1 MGAYSILPLRG
12 DEALRKQV
20 NEQLREQWGNLS
32 VAIHGELF
40 DLAGCDSFAC
50 LVDRTALGAIH
61 CRRDGET
68 YEVLSLYVLREHEG
82 IGQTL
87 MRRAIDNAR
96 RNGAER
102 LYLYTTNDNTRAIRF
117 YQQMGM
123 NLEAFNL
130 NAVERSRKLKPCI
143 PLNGCDGIPIRHE
156 LRFGMEL

>member
-1 MGAYSILPLRG
+1 MESYSVFPLG
-12 DEALRKQV
+12 ENDV
-20 NEQLREQWGNLS
+20 LREQVNVQLQEEWGNLS
-32 VAIHGELF
+32 VAVHGELF
-40 DLAGCDSFAC
+40 DLAGCDGFVC
-50 LVDRTALGAIH
+50 LAGQTALGAVH
-61 CRRDGET
+61 YRRDGET

-82 IGQTL
+82 IGQAL

-123 NLEAFNL
+123 NLEAFDL

-143 PLNGCDGIPIRHE
+143 PLTGCDGIPIRHE